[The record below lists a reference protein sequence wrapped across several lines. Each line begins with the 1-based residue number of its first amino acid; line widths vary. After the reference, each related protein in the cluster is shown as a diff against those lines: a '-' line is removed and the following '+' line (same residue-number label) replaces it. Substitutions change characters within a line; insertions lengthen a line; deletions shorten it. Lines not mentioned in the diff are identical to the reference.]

1 MRVRG
6 PRGVTTWR
14 RRYAL
19 VPLLLAAVGVP
30 ALLWAPAE
38 DEVCAHALSLIPP
51 DHPVKPTT
59 ALCLRTLQTQAMVEG
74 PWAHAAHRRCY
85 VAAPSMYELHDCGG
99 ELAHLP
105 E

>member
-38 DEVCAHALSLIPP
+38 DEVAIALGF
-51 DHPVKPTT
+51 
-59 ALCLRTLQTQAMVEG
+59 RQG
-74 PWAHAAHRRCY
+74 GAAR
-85 VAAPSMYELHDCGG
+85 
-99 ELAHLP
+99 
-105 E
+105 